1 MTSQWYFYLL
11 CAFGQDISLLFSCI
25 CMSLL
30 QTSFLKY
37 DNSSN
42 STKQPLHNTRLHS
55 PDLHLEEK
63 LSGMN
68 FDIITTKATVTHW
81 TNIGREELLLSV
93 ISQGKPLIRKTNQSL
108 FFKDMVTF
116 GEFETL
122 VNRPR
127 CEVHN

>member
-1 MTSQWYFYLL
+1 
-11 CAFGQDISLLFSCI
+11 
-25 CMSLL
+25 MSLL

-42 STKQPLHNTRLHS
+42 STQQPLHNTRLHS

-68 FDIITTKATVTHW
+68 FDIITTKAIVTRR
-81 TNIGREELLLSV
+81 TNVDREELCLSV

-108 FFKDMVTF
+108 FFKDMLAF
-116 GEFETL
+116 GESETL
-122 VNRPR
+122 VNRSG